1 MIKKYK
7 VKNLSDFNIRIV
19 GRSALIKPREEIIA
33 ETDENVEEQL
43 VDNLTKL
50 QKLGYLTFEK
60 IEDKTVA
67 VEPKRKKEPEPVIK
81 EEVEQVEE
89 VGEPEIKFSE
99 RNTKSELIEIAEKI
113 GIEISPKASKKEI
126 LEVLEESLENTDN

>member
-1 MIKKYK
+1 VIKKYK

>member
-1 MIKKYK
+1 MKKYK

-81 EEVEQVEE
+81 EEVEQAEE

-113 GIEISPKASKKEI
+113 GLEISPKASKKEI

>member
-1 MIKKYK
+1 MKKYK

-81 EEVEQVEE
+81 EEVEQAEE

>member
-1 MIKKYK
+1 MKKYK